1 MIYLDQPIGTGY
13 SYSDPEVYLTNM
25 QETTAEFI
33 TFVNNLYIMYP
44 EFSGKRLYLA
54 GESYAGKYI
63 PAFSVA
69 LHEAGY
75 DL

>member
-1 MIYLDQPIGTGY
+1 ME
-13 SYSDPEVYLTNM
+13 EV
-25 QETTAEFI
+25 TAEFI
-33 TFVNNLYIMYP
+33 TFMNNLYIMYP
-44 EFSGKRLYLA
+44 EFSGKRLYIA